1 MSNAPDGAR
10 YATAEESFLART
22 RSDGE
27 CVIWTG
33 SLYPNGYGTI
43 YVNRRSVRAHRYA
56 WERANGE
63 IPDGM
68 TIDHMCHNRA
78 CVNVEHLRV
87 VTNAQNQQNRKG
99 ANSLSKTGIRG
110 VYQHTQTGQWVA
122 SAQVDGNRVSR
133 LFPTKEEAERAVL
146 DMRRTMMPFS
156 TN

>member
-1 MSNAPDGAR
+1 
-10 YATAEESFLART
+10 
-22 RSDGE
+22 
-27 CVIWTG
+27 
-33 SLYPNGYGTI
+33 
-43 YVNRRSVRAHRYA
+43 
-56 WERANGE
+56 
-63 IPDGM
+63 M

-99 ANSLSKTGIRG
+99 ANSLSKTGVRG
-110 VYQHTQTGQWVA
+110 VYQHTQTGKWVA